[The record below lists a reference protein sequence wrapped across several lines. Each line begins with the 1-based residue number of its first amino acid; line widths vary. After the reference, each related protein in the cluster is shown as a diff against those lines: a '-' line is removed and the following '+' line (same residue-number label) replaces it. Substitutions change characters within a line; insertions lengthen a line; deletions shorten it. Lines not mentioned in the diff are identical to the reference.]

1 MKLEEYSNAA
11 AVDLAAIPSDI
22 YRIIAKIL
30 LREAAKQ
37 SESGDNITLPAAAD
51 ERRVELW

>member
-22 YRIIAKIL
+22 YGIIAKIL

>member
-11 AVDLAAIPSDI
+11 AVDLTAIPSDI
-22 YRIIAKIL
+22 YGIIAKIL

-37 SESGDNITLPAAAD
+37 SESGDNITLSAVAD